1 MTELPD
7 LFPGYAARTFQT
19 EGAEIFARVG
29 GSGPPLLLLHGYP
42 ETHVMWHRIAPALA
56 KRFTL
61 VLPDLRG
68 YGASS
73 APPDDDGHRAYSK
86 RTMAADMMAVMTALG
101 HQRFA
106 VIGHD
111 RGGRVAYRLALDHG
125 AAVERLVVLDI
136 VTTYD
141 IWHNFTHRLAMRMF
155 HWPLLAQPAPVPED
169 LIAADAVRWLEDRF
183 RRGTMARSLDAI
195 DAGALAHYRA
205 FFTAPGRIAAT
216 CADYRAGAG
225 IDLADDEADRAAGR
239 KIACPTRAVWGETGN
254 PSHMEDPLG
263 LWRAWCDRVDGG
275 TVPCGHFMA
284 EEAPEATLDMVLP
297 FLSGS

>member
-1 MTELPD
+1 MHHGELEK
-7 LFPGYAARTFQT
+7 LVESY
-19 EGAEIFARVG
+19 
-29 GSGPPLLLLHGYP
+29 GYP
-42 ETHVMWHRIAPALA
+42 GVFVSLTLESFGVPVPAESLLIVAFVFAGRGDLDPRLLFLVVWCAAVLGDNIGYLIGKLAGQRLLTRFGPAVGLTPPRLA
-56 KRFTL
+56 K
-61 VLPDLRG
+61 
-68 YGASS
+68 
-73 APPDDDGHRAYSK
+73 
-86 RTMAADMMAVMTALG
+86 
-101 HQRFA
+101 
-106 VIGHD
+106 
-111 RGGRVAYRLALDHG
+111 
-125 AAVERLVVLDI
+125 
-136 VTTYD
+136 
-141 IWHNFTHRLAMRMF
+141 
-155 HWPLLAQPAPVPED
+155 
-169 LIAADAVRWLEDRF
+169 LEDRF